1 MAITGGLITLEQARA
16 AVYGS
21 GVVPQTDDAELE
33 FYVEAATPVIER
45 IAGPQFLGSRT
56 FTFDGGSD
64 RLVIPVRFGAVTSV
78 VEDGVTVTDYVSEP
92 QAGLLWGGVVGS
104 PRSWAAGIQN
114 VVVTVTVGSATVP
127 KNVQLA
133 TRELVRHWWQQ
144 GRQGGRPAFA
154 VDAPADP
161 SMVFGVPTRRLG
173 ELLAASPDLPGFA

>member
-1 MAITGGLITLEQARA
+1 MAIVDGLITLEQARA

-21 GVVPQTDDAELE
+21 GVVSQTDDAELE
-33 FYVEAATPVIER
+33 FYVEAATAVIEN
-45 IAGPQFLGSRT
+45 ITGPQYART
-56 FTFDGGSD
+56 VVYTFSGGTESL
-64 RLVIPVRFGAVTSV
+64 LVPVRFSAVTSV
-78 VEDGVTVTDYVSEP
+78 VEDGVTVTDYVSNP
-92 QAGLLWGGVVGS
+92 SAGIVTAGSGVA
-104 PRSWAAGIQN
+104 PREWAAGIQN
-114 VVVTVTVGSATVP
+114 VVVTVTVGSASIP